1 MTPAPGTRRFDLG
14 GAEAGGPRLLVV
26 AGPCVVESAD
36 LCLRVAERVQS
47 LCAARGLPFVFKASY
62 RKANRSSG
70 RSFAGLPVDE
80 ALAVLARVKREL
92 GVPVLTDVH
101 EEVEVAP
108 AAEVADVLQIP
119 AFLCRQTGLLVAAAA
134 TGRAVNVKKGQ
145 FLAPADMRN
154 AIDKV
159 TGAGGER
166 VLLTER
172 GTTFG
177 YGDLVVDMRGLVV
190 MRELGW
196 PVLFDATHS
205 LQRRGAAAEGGT
217 GSETGGDRRFA
228 FPLMRAAVACGVD
241 GLFFE
246 THPDPAKALSDAA
259 TQLPLDQAAAFLDD
273 ACRVRDAVAEGARA

>member
-1 MTPAPGTRRFDLG
+1 MRAFRIGET
-14 GAEAGGPRLLVV
+14 EVGGPRLFVV
-26 AGPCVVESAD
+26 AGPCVVESAE
-36 LCLRVAERVQS
+36 LCLRVAERMKD

-70 RSFAGLPVDE
+70 ASFAGLPADE
-80 ALAVLARVKREL
+80 ALAVLARVRREL

-101 EEVEVAP
+101 EEAEVAA

-119 AFLCRQTGLLVAAAA
+119 AFLCRQTGLLLAAARS
-134 TGRAVNVKKGQ
+134 GRAVNVKKGQ

-159 TGAGGER
+159 TGAGGQK

-177 YGDLVVDMRGLVV
+177 YGDLVVDMRALVV

-205 LQRRGAAAEGGT
+205 LQRRGTHLEGGS
-217 GSETGGDRRFA
+217 GAETGGDRKFA
-228 FPLMRAAVACGVD
+228 FPLMRAAVACGID

-246 THPDPAKALSDAA
+246 THPDPARALSDAA
-259 TQLPLDQAAAFLDD
+259 TQLPLEQAAAFLDE
-273 ACRVRDAVAEGARA
+273 ACRVRDAVAETSRA